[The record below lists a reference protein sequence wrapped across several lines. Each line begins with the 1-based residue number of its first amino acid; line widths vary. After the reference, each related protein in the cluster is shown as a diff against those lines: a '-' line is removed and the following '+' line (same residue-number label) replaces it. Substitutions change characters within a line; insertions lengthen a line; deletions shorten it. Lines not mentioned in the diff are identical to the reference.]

1 MGRLDWTQIAVIIAL
16 MALSLGG
23 VFGSQ
28 RADAQEARGVTH
40 QTIVVRKGT
49 SLPVPVTR
57 SFDRIAVSEPSIA
70 DAAPVSSQEYFVRG
84 REIGTTNIL
93 VYNERG
99 QLVQLVDVLVM
110 PNLDAVRSDL
120 LALFPDA
127 KVTLHPVSD
136 RVHVSGTVADEE
148 TMAQVLDVVE
158 SHAPGRVINALDVE
172 LPAQVLLEVRFVEA
186 SRDDIREI
194 GFGTEIGRPGDF
206 LFLTSSALISGDP
219 AQAAGVVFGGSGE
232 TSIDVTLRALEEKG
246 IVRTLAN
253 PNLVSQSGQTASFLA
268 GGEFPVPVAADRDTI
283 SIEFKEFGV
292 SLEFTPTIAREDRIV
307 LQVAPEVSNLDPR
320 NSVRLADV
328 EIPALSVR
336 QINTQVELGN
346 GQSFAIAGLI
356 QNDFQASELQTPLL
370 GDIPI
375 IGNLF
380 RSTRFKKNETELVVI
395 ITPHLVLPP
404 DASDDLTDP
413 LVLSEEPTQAERY
426 ALNRVEGQPQAPLGQ
441 SVQGNLR
448 SQSTVLRSGGQ

>member
-1 MGRLDWTQIAVIIAL
+1 MGLIDRARTAVNISL
-16 MALSLGG
+16 MLFAIGGWFGTLSA
-23 VFGSQ
+23 S
-28 RADAQEARGVTH
+28 AQNVTH

-49 SLPVPVTR
+49 SLPVPVTN
-57 SFDRIAVSEPSIA
+57 SFDRIAGSEPSIA

-99 QLVQLVDVLVM
+99 NLVQLVDVIVM

-120 LALFPDA
+120 LLLFPEAEVD
-127 KVTLHPVSD
+127 LHPVAD
-136 RVHVSGTVADEE
+136 RIHVSGQVADEE
-148 TMAQVLDVVE
+148 TMFQIMEVVE
-158 SHAPGRVINALDVE
+158 SHAPERSINALE
-172 LPAQVLLEVRFVEA
+172 IALPAQVRLDVRFVEA

-206 LFLTSSALISGDP
+206 LFLTSSSLISGDP
-219 AQAAGVVFGGSGE
+219 ARAVGQVLGGSGE
-232 TSIDVTLRALEEKG
+232 TSIDFTLQALEEKG
-246 IVRTLAN
+246 VVRTLAK
-253 PNLVSQSGQTASFLA
+253 PNLVSQSGETASFLA
-268 GGEFPVPVAADRDTI
+268 GGEFPVPVAADEDTV

-307 LQVAPEVSNLDPR
+307 LQVEPEVSNLDPR
-320 NSVRLADV
+320 NSVRLVNV

-336 QINTQVELGN
+336 QIKTQVELGN
-346 GQSFAIAGLI
+346 GQRFAIAGLI
-356 QNDFQASELQTPLL
+356 QNDYQATELQTPLL

-375 IGNLF
+375 LGNLF

-404 DASDDLTDP
+404 EDPEALSDP
-413 LVLSEEPTQAERY
+413 LLVSEEPTQAERY
-426 ALNRVEGQPQAPLGQ
+426 ALNRIEGEPRPVLGDAVTQ
-441 SVQGNLR
+441 NIQN
-448 SQSTVLRSGGQ
+448 QSTAQAFGGS

>member
-1 MGRLDWTQIAVIIAL
+1 MGRLDKAQLAAVLAL
-16 MALSLGG
+16 LLISLGQ
-23 VFGSQ
+23 VFGLQ
-28 RADAQEARGVTH
+28 AAYAQGVTH

-49 SLPVPVTR
+49 SLPVPVLD
-57 SFDRIAVSEPSIA
+57 SFDRIAVSEPAIA

-84 REIGTTNIL
+84 RTIGTTNIL

-99 QLVQLVDVLVM
+99 KLVQLVDVIVM

-120 LALFPDA
+120 LALFPKA
-127 KVTLHPVSD
+127 KVDLHPVAD
-136 RVHVSGTVADEE
+136 RIHVSGTVADEE
-148 TMAQVLDVVE
+148 TLGQIMAVVE
-158 SHAPGRVINALDVE
+158 SHAPERSINALEVE

-206 LFLTSSALISGDP
+206 LFLTSPGLISGDP
-219 AQAAGVVFGGSGE
+219 ARAIGQVFGGSGA
-232 TSIDVTLRALEEKG
+232 TSIDFTLQALEEKG
-246 IVRTLAN
+246 VVRTLAK

-268 GGEFPVPVAADRDTI
+268 GGEFPVPVAADEDTI

-307 LQVAPEVSNLDPR
+307 LQVHPEVSNLDPR
-320 NSVRLADV
+320 NSVRLSDV

-336 QINTQVELGN
+336 EIKTQVELGN

-356 QNDFQASELQTPLL
+356 QNDYQATELQTPLL
-370 GDIPI
+370 GEIPI
-375 IGNLF
+375 LGNLF

-404 DASDDLTDP
+404 EDADALSDP
-413 LVLSEEPTQAERY
+413 IALSEEPTQVERY
-426 ALNRVEGQPQAPLGQ
+426 ALSQIEGRPKAELGKSVEDNIL
-441 SVQGNLR
+441 N
-448 SQSTVLRSGGQ
+448 QSTAPQFGGR

>member
-1 MGRLDWTQIAVIIAL
+1 MGRLDKAQFAAVLAL
-16 MALSLGG
+16 LLLSLGQ
-23 VFGSQ
+23 VFGLQ
-28 RADAQEARGVTH
+28 AAYAQGVTH

-49 SLPVPVTR
+49 SLPVPVLN

-99 QLVQLVDVLVM
+99 NLVQLVDVIVM

-120 LALFPDA
+120 LALFPKA
-127 KVTLHPVSD
+127 KVDLHPVAD
-136 RVHVSGTVADEE
+136 RIHVSGTVADEE
-148 TMAQVLDVVE
+148 TLGQIMAVVE
-158 SHAPGRVINALDVE
+158 SHAPERSINALEVE

-206 LFLTSSALISGDP
+206 LFLTSSGLISGDP
-219 AQAAGVVFGGSGE
+219 ARAVGQVFGGSGA
-232 TSIDVTLRALEEKG
+232 TSIDFTLQALEEKG
-246 IVRTLAN
+246 VVRTLAK

-268 GGEFPVPVAADRDTI
+268 GGEFPVPVAADEDTI

-307 LQVAPEVSNLDPR
+307 LQVHPEVSNLDPR
-320 NSVRLADV
+320 NSVRLSDV

-336 QINTQVELGN
+336 EIKTQVELGN

-356 QNDFQASELQTPLL
+356 QNDYQATELQTPLL
-370 GDIPI
+370 GEIPI
-375 IGNLF
+375 LGNLF

-404 DASDDLTDP
+404 EVGDELSDP
-413 LVLSEEPTQAERY
+413 IALSEEPTQVERY
-426 ALNRVEGQPQAPLGQ
+426 ALSQIEGRPKAELGQ
-441 SVQGNLR
+441 SVEGNII
-448 SQSTVLRSGGQ
+448 SQSTAPQFGGR